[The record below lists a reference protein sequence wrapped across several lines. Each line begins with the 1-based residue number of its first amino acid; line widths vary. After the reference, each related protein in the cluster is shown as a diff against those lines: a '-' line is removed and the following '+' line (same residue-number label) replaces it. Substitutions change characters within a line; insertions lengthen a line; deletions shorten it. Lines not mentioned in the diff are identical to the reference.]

1 VATLAVDAVRGHL
14 EQRLRRPLRVLS
26 GLGSLYHDVEVDR
39 LIPDEGLE
47 GDGDVWEVYVF
58 RTEEDWTMLVEDD
71 GSPLEE
77 DVEVEG
83 LYWYRD
89 DEPGGPYWMALTNY
103 ADNVQLVWMTP
114 SDVRRVSSAWEAVD
128 AALGELAEQAR

>member
-1 VATLAVDAVRGHL
+1 MATLAVDAVRRHL
-14 EQRLRRPLRVLS
+14 EQRLNRPLRVLS
-26 GLGSLYHDVEVDR
+26 GLGSLYHDVDVDR

-47 GDGDVWEVYVF
+47 EDEDVWEVYVF
-58 RTEEDWTMLVEDD
+58 RTEKDWTMLVNDD

-77 DVEVEG
+77 DAEVEG

-89 DEPGGPYWMALTNY
+89 EEPGGPYWMALTNY

-114 SDVRRVSSAWEAVD
+114 SDVRHVGPAWEAID
-128 AALGELAEQAR
+128 AALRELAEQAR